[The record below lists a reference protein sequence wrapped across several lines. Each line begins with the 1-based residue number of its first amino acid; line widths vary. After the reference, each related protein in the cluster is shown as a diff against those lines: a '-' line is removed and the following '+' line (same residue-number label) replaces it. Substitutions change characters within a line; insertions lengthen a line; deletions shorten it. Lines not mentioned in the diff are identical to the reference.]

1 MDDRARLPLR
11 ECEYII
17 VVYAF
22 VTTPYVKHLSL
33 LARLLQGENN
43 YEVQIFFQTKQKTR
57 KRKVPTV
64 EKQSS
69 ENKSEEK
76 SSVPCFVVSFS
87 ILYIKCI
94 GSCKNYD
101 IHTCIPGF

>member
-1 MDDRARLPLR
+1 LNIVIIDGLMDDRARLPLR

-64 EKQSS
+64 ENARRS

-76 SSVPCFVVSFS
+76 SSVPCIFF
-87 ILYIKCI
+87 
-94 GSCKNYD
+94 
-101 IHTCIPGF
+101 HTLH

>member
-1 MDDRARLPLR
+1 LNIVIIDGLMDDRARLPLR

-43 YEVQIFFQTKQKTR
+43 YEVQIFFQTKR
-57 KRKVPTV
+57 KKKKMKSTV
-64 EKQSS
+64 EKH
-69 ENKSEEK
+69 K
-76 SSVPCFVVSFS
+76 
-87 ILYIKCI
+87 
-94 GSCKNYD
+94 
-101 IHTCIPGF
+101 